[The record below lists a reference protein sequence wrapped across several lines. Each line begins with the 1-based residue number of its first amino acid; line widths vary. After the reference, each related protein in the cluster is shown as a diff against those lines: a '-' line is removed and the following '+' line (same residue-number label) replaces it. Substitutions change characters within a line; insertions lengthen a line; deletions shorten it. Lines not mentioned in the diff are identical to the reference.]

1 MNTKIALIG
10 SKDFNAYVQASIV
23 PRLNGIDLI
32 PYIYSDPGEAEKL
45 IPTITPCDAVLFSGG
60 LPYSFSKEACTAL
73 TVPVLYLEQDETALI
88 TSLFHILHNEGVKPE
103 HVSIDLMDTAFV
115 DHIMADLHLQ
125 NPPKYVM
132 DYKNSLPREFS
143 IREYTTFHQRL
154 FQDGKTRFAL
164 TSIHSVY
171 DRLVQL
177 NIPCMRMIDPVRSLV
192 RTINEAR
199 SQALLSRR
207 KAAAVAAVRLLAP
220 ETLPGNSSLQTLVHL
235 MEGTLQKKDG
245 DAAYTVYSNR
255 GSIEN
260 LLDTAEFHSFF
271 HSDHPVLAGF
281 GYGHTAAQAEENA
294 ETALLFAR
302 KYDAGS
308 CAFIVNEDKEL
319 TGPYPDKNKKQLLK
333 YNHPDMLSLA
343 KQLKLSPANLSK
355 IIQFY
360 RSRSSRE
367 FTAAELSDY
376 MKITRRS
383 AERILK
389 KLVDNGSARITG
401 EEMTYAQGRPRAVY
415 ELAFPMYY

>member
-10 SKDFNAYVQASIV
+10 SRDFTEHVQASIA

-32 PYIYSDPGEAEKL
+32 PYIYSEPQEAEKL
-45 IPTITPCDAVLFSGG
+45 ISTIVPCDAVLFSGA
-60 LPYSFSKEACTAL
+60 LPYFFTKEACKEL
-73 TVPVLYLEQDETALI
+73 MVPVLYLEQDETALI
-88 TSLFHILHNEGVKPE
+88 TSLFHILQHLDIKPE

-115 DHIMADLHLQ
+115 EHIMTDLHLQ
-125 NPPKYVM
+125 NPPQYVM
-132 DYKNSLPREFS
+132 DYKSSLPHNFS
-143 IREYTTFHQRL
+143 INEYATFHQRL
-154 FQDGKTRFAL
+154 FQEGKTRFAL

-177 NIPCMRMIDPVRSLV
+177 NIPCMRMIDPAKSLM

-199 SQALLSRR
+199 SQALLSKR
-207 KAAAVAAVRLLAP
+207 KASTIAAVRLIVQ
-220 ETLPGNSSLQTLVHL
+220 EKNSGLQKLVHL
-235 MEGTLQKKDG
+235 MEGTLQKKD
-245 DAAYTVYSNR
+245 DDSAYTVFSNR

-260 LLDTAEFHSFF
+260 LLETAEFHSFF
-271 HSDHPVLAGF
+271 QVNQPVLAGF

-294 ETALLFAR
+294 ETALSFAS
-302 KYDAGS
+302 KYDTES
-308 CAFIVNEDKEL
+308 CAFIVNEEKEL
-319 TGPYPDKNKKQLLK
+319 SGPYPDKNKKQQLK

-355 IIQFY
+355 IMQFY
-360 RSRSSRE
+360 KNRTFRD
-367 FTAAELSDY
+367 FTASELSDY
-376 MKITRRS
+376 MQISRRS

-415 ELAFPMYY
+415 ELSFPMY

>member
-10 SKDFNAYVQASIV
+10 SRDFTEHVQASIA

-32 PYIYSDPGEAEKL
+32 PYIYSEPQEAEKL
-45 IPTITPCDAVLFSGG
+45 ISTIVPCDAVLFSGA
-60 LPYSFSKEACTAL
+60 LPYFFTKEACKEL

-88 TSLFHILHNEGVKPE
+88 TSLFHILQHHEIKPE

-115 DHIMADLHLQ
+115 DHIMTDLHLQ
-125 NPPKYVM
+125 NPPQYVM
-132 DYKNSLPREFS
+132 DYKSSLPHNFS
-143 IREYTTFHQRL
+143 INEYATFHQRL
-154 FQDGKTRFAL
+154 FQEGKTRFAL

-177 NIPCMRMIDPVRSLV
+177 NIPCMRMIDPAKSLM

-199 SQALLSRR
+199 SQALLSKR
-207 KAAAVAAVRLLAP
+207 KASTIAAVRLIVQ
-220 ETLPGNSSLQTLVHL
+220 EKNSGLQKLVHL

-245 DAAYTVYSNR
+245 DSAYTVFSNR

-260 LLDTAEFHSFF
+260 LLETAEFHSFF
-271 HSDHPVLAGF
+271 QVNQPVLAGF

-294 ETALLFAR
+294 ETALSFAS
-302 KYDAGS
+302 KYDTES

-319 TGPYPDKNKKQLLK
+319 SGPYPDKNKKQQLK

-355 IIQFY
+355 IMQFY
-360 RSRSSRE
+360 KNRTFRD

-376 MKITRRS
+376 MQISRRS

-415 ELAFPMYY
+415 ELSFPMY

>member
-10 SKDFNAYVQASIV
+10 SRDFTEHVQASIA

-32 PYIYSDPGEAEKL
+32 PYIYSEPQEAEKL
-45 IPTITPCDAVLFSGG
+45 ISTIVPCDAVLFSGA
-60 LPYSFSKEACTAL
+60 LPYFFTKEACKEL
-73 TVPVLYLEQDETALI
+73 TVPVLYLEQDETALT
-88 TSLFHILHNEGVKPE
+88 TSLFHILQYHEIKPE

-115 DHIMADLHLQ
+115 DHIMTDLHLQ
-125 NPPKYVM
+125 NPPQYVM
-132 DYKNSLPREFS
+132 DYKSSLPHNFS
-143 IREYTTFHQRL
+143 INEYATFHQRL
-154 FQDGKTRFAL
+154 FQEGKTRFAL

-177 NIPCMRMIDPVRSLV
+177 NIPCMRMIDPAKSLM

-199 SQALLSRR
+199 SQALLSKR
-207 KAAAVAAVRLLAP
+207 KASTIAAVRLIVQ
-220 ETLPGNSSLQTLVHL
+220 EKNSGLQKLVHL
-235 MEGTLQKKDG
+235 MEGTLQKKD
-245 DAAYTVYSNR
+245 DDSAYTVFSNR

-260 LLDTAEFHSFF
+260 LLETAEFHSFF
-271 HSDHPVLAGF
+271 QVNQPVLAGF

-294 ETALLFAR
+294 ETALSFAS
-302 KYDAGS
+302 KYDTES

-319 TGPYPDKNKKQLLK
+319 SGPYPDKNKKQQLK

-355 IIQFY
+355 IMQFY
-360 RSRSSRE
+360 KNRTFRD

-376 MKITRRS
+376 MQISRRS

-415 ELAFPMYY
+415 ELSFPMY

>member
-10 SKDFNAYVQASIV
+10 SRDFTEHVQASIA

-32 PYIYSDPGEAEKL
+32 PYIYSEPQEAEKL
-45 IPTITPCDAVLFSGG
+45 ISTIVPCDAVLFSGA
-60 LPYSFSKEACTAL
+60 LPYFFTKEACKEL

-88 TSLFHILHNEGVKPE
+88 TSLFHILQHHEIKPE

-115 DHIMADLHLQ
+115 DHIMTDLHLQ
-125 NPPKYVM
+125 NPPQYVM
-132 DYKNSLPREFS
+132 DYKSSLPHNFS
-143 IREYTTFHQRL
+143 INEYATFHQRL
-154 FQDGKTRFAL
+154 FQEGKTRFAL
-164 TSIHSVY
+164 TSIHNVY

-177 NIPCMRMIDPVRSLV
+177 NIPCMRMIDPAKSLM

-199 SQALLSRR
+199 SQALLSKR
-207 KAAAVAAVRLLAP
+207 KASTIAAVRLIVQ
-220 ETLPGNSSLQTLVHL
+220 EKNSGLQKLVHL

-245 DAAYTVYSNR
+245 DSAYTVFSNR

-260 LLDTAEFHSFF
+260 LLETAEFHSFF
-271 HSDHPVLAGF
+271 QLDQPVLAGF

-294 ETALLFAR
+294 ETALSFAS
-302 KYDAGS
+302 KYDTES

-319 TGPYPDKNKKQLLK
+319 SGPYPDKNKKQQLK

-355 IIQFY
+355 IMQFY
-360 RSRSSRE
+360 KNRTFRD

-376 MKITRRS
+376 MQISRRS

-415 ELAFPMYY
+415 ELSFPMY

>member
-10 SKDFNAYVQASIV
+10 SRDFTEHVQASIA

-32 PYIYSDPGEAEKL
+32 PYIYSEPQEAEKL
-45 IPTITPCDAVLFSGG
+45 ISTIVPCDAVLFSGA
-60 LPYSFSKEACTAL
+60 LPYFFTKEACKEL

-88 TSLFHILHNEGVKPE
+88 TSLFHILQHHEIKPE

-115 DHIMADLHLQ
+115 DHIMTDLHLQ
-125 NPPKYVM
+125 NPPQYVM
-132 DYKNSLPREFS
+132 DYKSSLPHNFS
-143 IREYTTFHQRL
+143 INEYATFHQRL
-154 FQDGKTRFAL
+154 FQEGKTRFAL

-177 NIPCMRMIDPVRSLV
+177 NIPCMRMIDPAKSLM

-199 SQALLSRR
+199 SQALLSKR
-207 KAAAVAAVRLLAP
+207 KASTIAAVRLIVQ
-220 ETLPGNSSLQTLVHL
+220 EKNSGLQKLVHL
-235 MEGTLQKKDG
+235 MEGTLQKKD
-245 DAAYTVYSNR
+245 DDSAYTVFSNR

-260 LLDTAEFHSFF
+260 LLETAEFHSFF
-271 HSDHPVLAGF
+271 QVNQPVLAGF

-294 ETALLFAR
+294 ETALSFAS
-302 KYDAGS
+302 KYDTES

-319 TGPYPDKNKKQLLK
+319 SGPYPDKNKKQQLK

-355 IIQFY
+355 IMQFY
-360 RSRSSRE
+360 KNRTFRD

-376 MKITRRS
+376 MQISRRS

-415 ELAFPMYY
+415 ELSFPMY

>member
-10 SKDFNAYVQASIV
+10 SRDFTEHVQASIA

-32 PYIYSDPGEAEKL
+32 PYIYSEPQEAEKL
-45 IPTITPCDAVLFSGG
+45 ISTIVPCDAVLFSGA
-60 LPYSFSKEACTAL
+60 LPYFFTKEACKEL

-88 TSLFHILHNEGVKPE
+88 TSLFHILQYHEIKPE

-115 DHIMADLHLQ
+115 DHIMTDLHLQ
-125 NPPKYVM
+125 NPPQYVM
-132 DYKNSLPREFS
+132 DYKSSLPHNFS
-143 IREYTTFHQRL
+143 INEYATFHQRL
-154 FQDGKTRFAL
+154 FQEGKTRFAL

-177 NIPCMRMIDPVRSLV
+177 NIPCMRMIDPAKSLM

-199 SQALLSRR
+199 SQALLSKR
-207 KAAAVAAVRLLAP
+207 KASTIAAVRLIVQ
-220 ETLPGNSSLQTLVHL
+220 EKNSGLQKLVHL
-235 MEGTLQKKDG
+235 MEGTLQKKD
-245 DAAYTVYSNR
+245 DDSAYTVFSNR

-260 LLDTAEFHSFF
+260 LLETAEFHSFF
-271 HSDHPVLAGF
+271 QVNQPVLAGF

-294 ETALLFAR
+294 ETAISFAS
-302 KYDAGS
+302 KYDTES

-319 TGPYPDKNKKQLLK
+319 SGPYPDKNKKQQLK

-355 IIQFY
+355 IMQFY
-360 RSRSSRE
+360 RNRTFRD

-376 MKITRRS
+376 MQISRRS

-415 ELAFPMYY
+415 ELSFPMY

>member
-10 SKDFNAYVQASIV
+10 SRDFTEHVQASIA

-32 PYIYSDPGEAEKL
+32 PYIYSDPGEADKL

-60 LPYSFSKEACTAL
+60 LPYFFSKEACTAL
-73 TVPVLYLEQDETALI
+73 TVPVLYLEQDERALI
-88 TSLFHILHNEGVKPE
+88 TSLFHILHHHEIKPE

-115 DHIMADLHLQ
+115 DHIMTDLHLK
-125 NPPKYVM
+125 NPPQYVM
-132 DYKNSLPREFS
+132 DYKSSLPHEFS
-143 IREYTTFHQRL
+143 ISEYATFHQRL

-171 DRLVQL
+171 DRLDQL
-177 NIPCMRMIDPVRSLV
+177 NIPCMRMIDPAKTLM

-199 SQALLSRR
+199 SQALLSKR
-207 KAAAVAAVRLLAP
+207 KAAAIAAVRIVVQEKHP
-220 ETLPGNSSLQTLVHL
+220 ENSSLQKLVHL
-235 MEGTLQKKDG
+235 MEGTLQKKDEKS
-245 DAAYTVYSNR
+245 AYTIYSNR

-260 LLDTAEFHSFF
+260 LLGTAEFHSFF
-271 HSDHPVLAGF
+271 QLDQHVLAGF

-294 ETALLFAR
+294 ETALSFAS
-302 KYDAGS
+302 KYDAES

-319 TGPYPDKNKKQLLK
+319 SGPYPDKNKKQQLK

-355 IIQFY
+355 IMQFY
-360 RSRSSRE
+360 KNRSFRD

-376 MKITRRS
+376 MQISRRS

-401 EEMTYAQGRPRAVY
+401 EEMTYSQGRPRAVY
-415 ELAFPMYY
+415 ELSFPMY

>member
-10 SKDFNAYVQASIV
+10 SRDFTEHVQASIA

-32 PYIYSDPGEAEKL
+32 PYIYSEPQEAEKL
-45 IPTITPCDAVLFSGG
+45 ISTIVPCDAVLFSGA
-60 LPYSFSKEACTAL
+60 LPYFFTKEACKEL

-88 TSLFHILHNEGVKPE
+88 TSLFHILQHHEIKPE

-115 DHIMADLHLQ
+115 DHIMTDLHLQ
-125 NPPKYVM
+125 NPPQYVM
-132 DYKNSLPREFS
+132 DYKSSLPHNFS
-143 IREYTTFHQRL
+143 INEYATFHQRL
-154 FQDGKTRFAL
+154 FQEGKTRFAL

-177 NIPCMRMIDPVRSLV
+177 NIPCMRMIDPAKSLM

-199 SQALLSRR
+199 SQALLSKR
-207 KAAAVAAVRLLAP
+207 KASTIAAVRLIVQ
-220 ETLPGNSSLQTLVHL
+220 EKNSGLQKLVHL

-245 DAAYTVYSNR
+245 DSAYTVFSNR

-260 LLDTAEFHSFF
+260 LLETAEFHSFF
-271 HSDHPVLAGF
+271 QVNQPVLAGF

-294 ETALLFAR
+294 ETALSFAS
-302 KYDAGS
+302 KYDTES

-319 TGPYPDKNKKQLLK
+319 SGPYPDKNKKQQLK

-355 IIQFY
+355 IMQFY
-360 RSRSSRE
+360 KHRTFRD

-376 MKITRRS
+376 MQISRRS

-415 ELAFPMYY
+415 ELSFPMY

>member
-10 SKDFNAYVQASIV
+10 SRDFTEHVQASIA

-32 PYIYSDPGEAEKL
+32 PYIYSEPQEAEKL
-45 IPTITPCDAVLFSGG
+45 ISTIVPCDAVLFSGA
-60 LPYSFSKEACTAL
+60 LPYFFTKEACKEL

-88 TSLFHILHNEGVKPE
+88 TSLFHILQYHEIKPE

-115 DHIMADLHLQ
+115 DHIMTDLHLQ
-125 NPPKYVM
+125 NPPQYVM
-132 DYKNSLPREFS
+132 DYKSSLPHNFS
-143 IREYTTFHQRL
+143 INEYATFHQRL
-154 FQDGKTRFAL
+154 FQEGKTRFAL

-177 NIPCMRMIDPVRSLV
+177 NIPCMRMIDPAKSLM

-199 SQALLSRR
+199 SQALLSKR
-207 KAAAVAAVRLLAP
+207 KASTIAAVRLIVQ
-220 ETLPGNSSLQTLVHL
+220 EKNSGLQKLVHL
-235 MEGTLQKKDG
+235 MEGTLQKKD
-245 DAAYTVYSNR
+245 DDSAYTVFSNR

-260 LLDTAEFHSFF
+260 LLETAEFHSFF
-271 HSDHPVLAGF
+271 QVNQPVLAGF

-294 ETALLFAR
+294 ETALSFAS
-302 KYDAGS
+302 KYDTES

-319 TGPYPDKNKKQLLK
+319 SGPYPDKNKKQQLK

-355 IIQFY
+355 IMQFY
-360 RSRSSRE
+360 KNRTFRD

-376 MKITRRS
+376 MQISRRS

-415 ELAFPMYY
+415 ELSFPMY

>member
-10 SKDFNAYVQASIV
+10 SRDFTEHVQASIA

-32 PYIYSDPGEAEKL
+32 PYIYSEPQEAEKL
-45 IPTITPCDAVLFSGG
+45 ISTIVPCDAVLFSGA
-60 LPYSFSKEACTAL
+60 LPYFFTKEACKEL

-88 TSLFHILHNEGVKPE
+88 TSLFHILQHHEIKPE

-115 DHIMADLHLQ
+115 DHIMTDLHLQ
-125 NPPKYVM
+125 NPPQYVM
-132 DYKNSLPREFS
+132 DYKSSLPHNFS
-143 IREYTTFHQRL
+143 INEYATFHQRL
-154 FQDGKTRFAL
+154 FQEGKTRFAL

-177 NIPCMRMIDPVRSLV
+177 NIPCMRMIDPAKSLM

-199 SQALLSRR
+199 SQALLSKR
-207 KAAAVAAVRLLAP
+207 KASTIAAVRLIVQ
-220 ETLPGNSSLQTLVHL
+220 EKNSGLQKLVHL

-245 DAAYTVYSNR
+245 DSAYTVFSNR

-260 LLDTAEFHSFF
+260 LLETAEFHSFF
-271 HSDHPVLAGF
+271 QLDQPVLAGF

-294 ETALLFAR
+294 ETALSFAS
-302 KYDAGS
+302 KYDTES

-319 TGPYPDKNKKQLLK
+319 SGPYPDKNKKQQLK

-355 IIQFY
+355 IMQFY
-360 RSRSSRE
+360 KNRTFRD

-376 MKITRRS
+376 MQISRRS

-415 ELAFPMYY
+415 ELSFPMY

>member
-10 SKDFNAYVQASIV
+10 SRDFTEHVQASIS

-32 PYIYSDPGEAEKL
+32 PYIYSEPQEAEKL
-45 IPTITPCDAVLFSGG
+45 ISTIVPCDAVLFSGA
-60 LPYSFSKEACTAL
+60 LPYFFTKEACKEL
-73 TVPVLYLEQDETALI
+73 MVPVLYLEQDETALI
-88 TSLFHILHNEGVKPE
+88 TSLFHILQHHEIKPE

-115 DHIMADLHLQ
+115 EHFMTDLHLQ
-125 NPPKYVM
+125 NPPQYVM
-132 DYKNSLPREFS
+132 DYKSSLPHNFS
-143 IREYTTFHQRL
+143 INEYATFHQRL
-154 FQDGKTRFAL
+154 FQEGKTRFAL

-177 NIPCMRMIDPVRSLV
+177 NIPCMRMIDPAKSLM
-192 RTINEAR
+192 RTVNEAR
-199 SQALLSRR
+199 SQALLSKR
-207 KAAAVAAVRLLAP
+207 KASTIAAVRLIVQ
-220 ETLPGNSSLQTLVHL
+220 EKNSGLQKLVHL

-245 DAAYTVYSNR
+245 DSAYTVFSNR

-260 LLDTAEFHSFF
+260 LLETAEFHSFF
-271 HSDHPVLAGF
+271 QLDQPVLAGF

-294 ETALLFAR
+294 ETALSFAS
-302 KYDAGS
+302 KYDTES

-319 TGPYPDKNKKQLLK
+319 SGPYPDKNKKQQLK

-355 IIQFY
+355 IMQFY
-360 RSRSSRE
+360 KNRTFRD

-376 MKITRRS
+376 MQISRRS

-415 ELAFPMYY
+415 ELSFPMY

>member
-10 SKDFNAYVQASIV
+10 SRDFTEHVQASIA

-32 PYIYSDPGEAEKL
+32 PYIYSEPQEAEKL
-45 IPTITPCDAVLFSGG
+45 ISTIVPCDAVLFSGA
-60 LPYSFSKEACTAL
+60 LPYFFTKEACKEL

-88 TSLFHILHNEGVKPE
+88 TSLFHILQHHEIKPE

-115 DHIMADLHLQ
+115 DHIMTDLHLQ
-125 NPPKYVM
+125 NPPQYVM
-132 DYKNSLPREFS
+132 DYKSSLPHNFS
-143 IREYTTFHQRL
+143 INEYATFHQRL
-154 FQDGKTRFAL
+154 FQEGKTRFAL

-171 DRLVQL
+171 DRLIQL
-177 NIPCMRMIDPVRSLV
+177 NIPCMRMIDPAKSLM

-199 SQALLSRR
+199 SQALLSKR
-207 KAAAVAAVRLLAP
+207 KASTIAAVRLIVQ
-220 ETLPGNSSLQTLVHL
+220 EKNSDLQKLVHL

-245 DAAYTVYSNR
+245 DSAYTVFSNR

-260 LLDTAEFHSFF
+260 LLETAEFHSFF
-271 HSDHPVLAGF
+271 QLDQPVLAGF

-294 ETALLFAR
+294 ETALSFAS
-302 KYDAGS
+302 KYDTES

-319 TGPYPDKNKKQLLK
+319 SGPYPDKNKKQQLK

-355 IIQFY
+355 IMQFY
-360 RSRSSRE
+360 KNRTFRD

-376 MKITRRS
+376 MQISRRS

-389 KLVDNGSARITG
+389 KLIDNGSARITG

-415 ELAFPMYY
+415 ELSFPMY

>member
-10 SKDFNAYVQASIV
+10 SRDFTEHVQASIA

-32 PYIYSDPGEAEKL
+32 PYIYSEPQEAEKL
-45 IPTITPCDAVLFSGG
+45 ISTIVPCDAVLFSGA
-60 LPYSFSKEACTAL
+60 LPYFFTKEACKEL

-88 TSLFHILHNEGVKPE
+88 TSLFHILQHHEIKPE

-115 DHIMADLHLQ
+115 DHIMTDLHLQ
-125 NPPKYVM
+125 NPPQYVM
-132 DYKNSLPREFS
+132 DYKSSLPHNFS
-143 IREYTTFHQRL
+143 INEYATFHQRL
-154 FQDGKTRFAL
+154 FQEGKTRFAL

-177 NIPCMRMIDPVRSLV
+177 NIPCMRMIDPAKSLM

-199 SQALLSRR
+199 SQALLSKR
-207 KAAAVAAVRLLAP
+207 KASTIAAVRLIVQ
-220 ETLPGNSSLQTLVHL
+220 EKNSGLQKLVHL
-235 MEGTLQKKDG
+235 MEGTLQKKD
-245 DAAYTVYSNR
+245 DDSAYTVFSNR

-260 LLDTAEFHSFF
+260 LLETAEFHSFF
-271 HSDHPVLAGF
+271 QVNQPVLAGF

-294 ETALLFAR
+294 ETALSFAS
-302 KYDAGS
+302 KYDTES
-308 CAFIVNEDKEL
+308 CAFIVNEEKEL
-319 TGPYPDKNKKQLLK
+319 SGPYPDKNKKQQLK

-355 IIQFY
+355 IMQFY
-360 RSRSSRE
+360 KNRTFRD
-367 FTAAELSDY
+367 FTASELSDY
-376 MKITRRS
+376 MQISRRS

-415 ELAFPMYY
+415 ELSFPMY